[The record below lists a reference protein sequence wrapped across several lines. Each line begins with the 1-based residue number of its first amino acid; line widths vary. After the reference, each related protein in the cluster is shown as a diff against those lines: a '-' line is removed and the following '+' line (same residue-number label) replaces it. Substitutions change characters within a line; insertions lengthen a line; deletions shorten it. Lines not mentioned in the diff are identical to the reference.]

1 MTCGYQTTTAAEGSE
16 RVRRGRDCM
25 WGQRDSEA
33 GINPSASVSCDRL
46 TKWAPL
52 AGDQNRNKRGK
63 MVDWVVRVQYSFG
76 PTRKG
81 EDWVGFQ

>member
-1 MTCGYQTTTAAEGSE
+1 MTCGSQTTVAGEGSE

-33 GINPSASVSCDRL
+33 GINASESMSRDRM

-52 AGDQNRNKRGK
+52 ARDQNRKKRGK
-63 MVDWVVRVQYSFG
+63 RVDWAVRVQYSFG
-76 PTRKG
+76 PTGKG
-81 EDWVGFQ
+81 EDWVDF